1 MNARTHD
8 LQRDFV
14 DAVRTHFDAVADA
27 VLGALAGDEAANLN
41 LCAEETLF
49 VRFNSN
55 QVRQNTNVEQ
65 ISMALQLQASV
76 GGAGRTVEM
85 SRTLSGSVAADRDA
99 MLHLL
104 AACRAEL
111 AVLPADPH
119 QVPVHNHGS
128 SDETFR
134 GQLLAAEAVVDAVVG
149 PAQGCDMAGLYAAG
163 SIVRANRNSKG
174 QRHWFATQT
183 FFMDYSLYNGSRAVK
198 GSYAGTHW
206 EPAQWAANLGHSKH
220 LLALMDK
227 PLQTVQPGQ
236 YRTYLAPRAVA
247 DLVGMMGW
255 NALSASA
262 WKQGRSP
269 FKKLAD
275 KEAKLS
281 PQLHVTEN
289 FCLGLTPRFNG
300 LGEVSEPAV
309 PLIAAG
315 ELATL
320 LVSSRTSKEFG
331 LKANGASES
340 EAPRALDVAPGSLEE
355 KDILKELGTG
365 LYLSNLHYLNW
376 SDPVSAR
383 VTGMTRYACFWVE
396 NGEIVGPIKDMRWD
410 ESLYDALGDK
420 LLALTTHTAI
430 DPAVDTYFQR
440 ALGGS
445 RTPGALIEH
454 FTFTL

>member
-1 MNARTHD
+1 MS
-8 LQRDFV
+8 QPDFI
-14 DAVRTHFDAVADA
+14 DTLGQHFDALADS
-27 VLGALAGDEAANLN
+27 VLSSVQDDEAVTLN
-41 LCAEETLF
+41 LSAEETLF
-49 VRFNSN
+49 VRFNGN
-55 QVRQNTNVEQ
+55 KVRQNTNVEQ
-65 ISMALQLQASV
+65 ITMALQLQ
-76 GGAGRTVEM
+76 GAGRTTELT
-85 SRTLSGSVAADRDA
+85 RNLSGNFDADRAA
-99 MLHLL
+99 MQHMLD
-104 AACRAEL
+104 RARDEL
-111 AVLPADPH
+111 AVLPVDPH
-119 QVPVHNHGS
+119 QVPMEDHGS

-134 GQLLAAEAVVDAVVG
+134 GQLLAPDLVVDAVVG
-149 PAQGCDMAGLYAAG
+149 PAEGSDLAGLYAAG
-163 SIVRANRNSKG
+163 SIVRVNRNSKG

-206 EPAQWAANLGHSKH
+206 EPAQWAAELAHSKN

-227 PLQTVQPGQ
+227 PLQTIPPGH
-236 YRTYLAPRAVA
+236 YRTYLAPRAMA

-275 KEAKLS
+275 KESRLS

-289 FCLGLTPRFNG
+289 FGLGLTPRFNG
-300 LGEVSEPAV
+300 LGEVSEKAV
-309 PLIAAG
+309 PLISAG
-315 ELATL
+315 ELTSL

-331 LKANGASES
+331 LTANGATES
-340 EAPRALDVAPGSLEE
+340 ETPRALDVAPGTLQE
-355 KDILKELGTG
+355 KDILQQLGTG

-396 NGEIVGPIKDMRWD
+396 NGEIVGPITDMRWD
-410 ESLYDALGDK
+410 ESLYDALGSK
-420 LLALTTHTAI
+420 LVALTAHTAI
-430 DPAVDTYFQR
+430 DPAVETYFER

-445 RTPGALIEH
+445 RTPGALIDQ

>member
-1 MNARTHD
+1 MNEMND
-8 LQRDFV
+8 KGPRDFV
-14 DAVRTHFDAVADA
+14 DAARQHFDAVTRA
-27 VLGALAGDEAANLN
+27 VLARLQGDEAATLNLN
-41 LCAEETLF
+41 AEETLF
-49 VRFNSN
+49 VRFNGN
-55 QVRQNTNVEQ
+55 KVRQNTNVEQ
-65 ISMALQLQASV
+65 IAMALQLQ
-76 GGAGRTVEM
+76 GAGRTAES
-85 SRTLSGSVAADRDA
+85 SRTLSGQVDADIAA
-99 MLHLL
+99 MLQLL
-104 AACRAEL
+104 TQCRAEL
-111 AVLPADPH
+111 AELPPDPH
-119 QVPVHNHGS
+119 QVPVQNNGS

-134 GQLLAAEAVVDAVVG
+134 GALLTADAVVDAVVG
-149 PAQGCDMAGLYAAG
+149 PAAGCDMAGLYAAG
-163 SIVRANRNSKG
+163 SIVRANCNSKG
-174 QRHWFATQT
+174 QRHWFATET

-198 GSYAGTHW
+198 GSYAGTRW
-206 EPAQWAANLGHSKH
+206 EPDQWAANLAHSKH

-227 PLQTVQPGQ
+227 PLQTVAPGQ

-275 KEAKLS
+275 KECKLS
-281 PQLHVTEN
+281 PQLQITEN
-289 FCLGLTPRFNG
+289 FGLGLTPRFNAV
-300 LGEVSEPAV
+300 GEVSAQSIA
-309 PLIAAG
+309 LIAQG
-315 ELATL
+315 ELASL
-320 LVSSRTSKEFG
+320 LVSSRTSREYG
-331 LKANGASES
+331 LVANGANES
-340 EAPRALDVAPGSLEE
+340 EAPRALDVAPGTLEE
-355 KDILKELGTG
+355 KDILKALGTG

-410 ESLYDALGDK
+410 ESLYEALGGK

-430 DPAVDTYFQR
+430 DPAVDTYYQR

-445 RTPGALIEH
+445 RTPGALIDN